1 MLIIFDLNY
10 LYECL
15 LFQGMVTFWL
25 IGLSGIAGDVCIDF
39 TKKKS
44 NNYIVFTG
52 KKMYNYF
59 FLMFQGGGTTV
70 VTEETKSDVKSSS

>member
-1 MLIIFDLNY
+1 
-10 LYECL
+10 
-15 LFQGMVTFWL
+15 MVTFWL

-52 KKMYNYF
+52 KNMYNGIIYF

>member
-1 MLIIFDLNY
+1 
-10 LYECL
+10 
-15 LFQGMVTFWL
+15 MVTFWL

-39 TKKKS
+39 TKKNQTIILFS
-44 NNYIVFTG
+44 RG
-52 KKMYNYF
+52 EKMYNIF